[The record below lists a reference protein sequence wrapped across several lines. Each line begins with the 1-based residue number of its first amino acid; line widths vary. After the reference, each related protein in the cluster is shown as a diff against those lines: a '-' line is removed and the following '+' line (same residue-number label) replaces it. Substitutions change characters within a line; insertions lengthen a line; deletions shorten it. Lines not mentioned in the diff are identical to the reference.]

1 MMSMSLL
8 DVMATL
14 VATGALVDDAAKRP
28 ITASIDSIDAR
39 IVASMAAEKNVE
51 KQLSVCAEEKKR
63 VHLRTRLGLTVQAT
77 RLLIQLISKTR
88 VAHVQVNHTE
98 LII

>member
-28 ITASIDSIDAR
+28 VTASIDSIDAR

-63 VHLRTRLGLTVQAT
+63 VHLQTRLGLTVQAT